1 MKKTPQKI
9 VLSASRDIPFNK
21 LVLSQSNV
29 RKIKTGVS
37 IEQLAEDIA
46 RRTLLQ
52 SLNVRPMRDETGAE
66 TGFYEIP
73 AGGRRYRAL
82 ELLVKQKRM
91 AKDQPVP
98 CIVREAGTAEE
109 DSLAEN
115 THREALHP
123 LDQFRAFQSFRDS
136 GLGDEEIA
144 ARFFVTPTVVRQRLK
159 LAAVSPDL
167 LALYEAGEL
176 SLEQLMAFAL
186 SDDHERQ
193 MQVWTAIS
201 QTGHDSPHAIR
212 RMLTET
218 TVSARDSR
226 ALFIGIEAYQQAGG
240 TVTRDLFAD
249 DDAVYLD
256 DVALVERLALERLQE
271 AAETISKE
279 GWGWV
284 DYAISYDWNH
294 HHGFGRLRAQP
305 RDLTDDEAARRS
317 VLSSELEAFEAGYD
331 GVDDIPDH
339 VYDRMSNLEDAINA
353 IDHEA
358 VSFDKEAMA
367 GAGAFVSIDDDGT
380 LFVERGFIRTDEH
393 QIEDPEDGNVV
404 DLEDRRAKV
413 APKVHPDALVAD
425 LSAWR
430 THALRDAVGQNVEM
444 AYLAVLHTLCL
455 SAFYH
460 SARLSCLEIT
470 PQRVSLPRDLDD
482 EVPAVAVRA
491 RHDAWQT
498 LLPEAAEDLWD
509 ALLAME
515 VNTRA
520 MLLAHVVSLSVNV
533 MCAGETR
540 IPPSH
545 AHGHQL
551 ARAVGLDV
559 VAAGWEPTVESYFG
573 RVSKVRILE
582 AVREGKDARSAGL
595 IDHLKKDKM
604 AREAQ
609 RLLAGAGWLPAPL
622 RTPPLEAANLSA
634 DPAQAVA

>member
-1 MKKTPQKI
+1 MKKTTQKI

-52 SLNVRPMRDETGAE
+52 SLNVRPMLDESGAE

-98 CIVREAGTAEE
+98 CIVRKAGTAEE

-123 LDQFRAFQSFRDS
+123 LDQFRAFQTLREG

-159 LAAVSPDL
+159 LAAVSPEL
-167 LALYEAGEL
+167 LSLYEAGEL

-193 MQVWTAIS
+193 IQVWTAIS
-201 QTGHDSPHAIR
+201 QTGHDSPYTIR

-218 TVSARDSR
+218 SVAARDPR
-226 ALFIGIEAYQQAGG
+226 ALFIGIDAYQQAGG
-240 TVTRDLFAD
+240 NVTRDLFAD
-249 DDAVYLD
+249 GDAAYFD
-256 DVALVERLALERLQE
+256 DVTLVERLVDERLRE
-271 AAETISKE
+271 AAATIQQE

-284 DYAISYDWNH
+284 EYAADYDWDH
-294 HHGFGRLRAQP
+294 HHGCSRLRAQP
-305 RDLTDDEAARRS
+305 RDLTDEESTRRAVLAA
-317 VLSSELEAFEAGYD
+317 ELEALETAYE
-331 GVDDIPDH
+331 GVDDIPH
-339 VYDRMSNLEDAINA
+339 EAYDRMSTLEDAIND
-353 IDHEA
+353 IDHHA
-358 VSFDKEAMA
+358 VAFDADAMA
-367 GAGAFVSIDDDGT
+367 GAGAFVSIDDDGS
-380 LFVERGFIRTDEH
+380 LFVERGFIRPDDAAEG
-393 QIEDPEDGNVV
+393 EAEDGNVV
-404 DLEDRRAKV
+404 ELDDRRPKA
-413 APKVHPDALVAD
+413 APKIHPDALVAD

-430 THALRDAVGQNVEM
+430 THALRDAVGQNVEI
-444 AYLAVLHTLCL
+444 AYLAVLHSLCL
-455 SAFYH
+455 TAFYH
-460 SARLSCLEIT
+460 SARLSCLEIST
-470 PQRVSLPRDLDD
+470 QRVSLARDLDD
-482 EVPAVAVRA
+482 EAPAVAVRA
-491 RHDAWQT
+491 RHEAWVQ
-498 LLPEAAEDLWD
+498 LLPEAADEVWD
-509 ALLAME
+509 ALLAMDA
-515 VNTRA
+515 NTRA

-533 MCAGETR
+533 TCAGETR

-551 ARAVGLDV
+551 ARAVALDV
-559 VAAGWEPTVESYFG
+559 AAAGWEPTVESYLG

-609 RLLAGAGWLPAPL
+609 RLLAGTGWLPAPL
-622 RTPPLEAANLSA
+622 RTPPLEAETGA
-634 DPAQAVA
+634 DSNQAAA

>member
-1 MKKTPQKI
+1 MKKTTQKI

-52 SLNVRPMRDETGAE
+52 SLNVRPMLDEAGME

-82 ELLVKQKRM
+82 EMLVKQKRM
-91 AKDQPVP
+91 AKDQLVP

-123 LDQFRAFQSFRDS
+123 LDQFRAFQTLREG

-159 LAAVSPDL
+159 LAAVSPEL
-167 LALYEAGEL
+167 LSLYVAGEV

-201 QTGHDSPHAIR
+201 QTGHDSPHTIR

-218 TVSARDSR
+218 TVPARDPR
-226 ALFIGIEAYQQAGG
+226 ALFIGIDAYQQAGG

-249 DDAVYLD
+249 GDAAYLD
-256 DVALVERLALERLQE
+256 DVTLVERLVDERLRK
-271 AAETISKE
+271 ATATIQQE

-284 DYAISYDWNH
+284 EHAADYDWNH
-294 HHGFGRLRAQP
+294 HHGYGRLRAQP
-305 RDLTDDEAARRS
+305 RDLTDEETARRGA
-317 VLSSELEAFEAGYD
+317 LASELEALEAEHEGAD
-331 GVDDIPDH
+331 EIPDEA
-339 VYDRMSNLEDAINA
+339 YDRMSTLEDAINE
-353 IDHEA
+353 IDHHA
-358 VSFDKEAMA
+358 VAFDVDAMA

-380 LFVERGFIRTDEH
+380 LFVERGFIRPDDTAEG
-393 QIEDPEDGNVV
+393 EAEDGNVV
-404 DLEDRRAKV
+404 ELDERRAKA
-413 APKVHPDALVAD
+413 APKIHPDALVAD

-430 THALRDAVGQNVEM
+430 THALRDAVGQNVEV

-460 SARLSCLEIT
+460 SARLSCVEIT
-470 PQRVSLPRDLDD
+470 PQRVSLPRDLDN
-482 EVPAVAVRA
+482 EGPAVAVRA
-491 RHDAWQT
+491 RHEAWEQ
-498 LLPEAAEDLWD
+498 LLPEAAEDLWE
-509 ALLAME
+509 ALLAMDA
-515 VNTRA
+515 NTRA

-533 MCAGETR
+533 TCAGETR

-551 ARAVGLDV
+551 ARAVALDV
-559 VAAGWEPTVESYFG
+559 VAAGWEPTVESYLG

-609 RLLAGAGWLPAPL
+609 RLLAGTGWLPAPL
-622 RTPPLEAANLSA
+622 RTPPLEAEPQA
-634 DPAQAVA
+634 DSQQAAA